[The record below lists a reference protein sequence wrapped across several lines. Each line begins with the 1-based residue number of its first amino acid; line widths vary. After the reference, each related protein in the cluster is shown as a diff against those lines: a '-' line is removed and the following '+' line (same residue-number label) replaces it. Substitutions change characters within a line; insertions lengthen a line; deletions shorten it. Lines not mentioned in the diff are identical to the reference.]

1 MRNKITLLLLLLGF
15 AGTAQ
20 NYHVQ
25 NYDVPKKYILGGVK
39 MEGAMY
45 LDTNILIY
53 NIAGL
58 LPGQTINMP
67 GEEISH
73 AIDNLWKQRFFSD
86 IQVLITRIEP
96 IPFDSLFGN
105 LTILEKIYL
114 TIKVVERPRLSKYSI
129 TGLKKNQA
137 KNLKEDVKIKSG
149 DIVNDYLKSKA
160 LQNIKSYFVGKGFSN
175 VKVNVTELN
184 DTLARNSSILVFNV
198 DRGDKVRIGKVEFF
212 GNTHISSAKLCRTLK
227 ETKKYRW
234 YFFQPGKYKENEFQD
249 DKEKIELKYNNL
261 GYRDAKVKS
270 DTIFN
275 ITPDRIAIQIHI
287 EEGKQYHFRKI
298 SWIGNTKYTVE
309 QLNQILGIHTG
320 DIYNQSLLDKKLTYN
335 EGGLDV
341 SSVYMDD
348 GYLFFNITP
357 VEVLV
362 ENDSIDLEL
371 RIYEGKQ
378 AIINNITIKGNTKT
392 SDHVILREIRSKPG
406 DKFSRSNII
415 RSQRELS
422 QMGIFDPEKGNV
434 IPTPHP
440 ETGTVDIE
448 YIVEEKP
455 SDQIELQGGWG
466 GGYIV
471 GTLGLTLNNFS
482 ANKMFKKGEWSPI
495 PSGDAERLS
504 IRAQSSGAYYSSF
517 NASFNE
523 PWLGGK
529 HPNNFS
535 ISTYYTIL
543 SSDYKKYSDPTKSLM
558 KIIGGSI
565 GLGKR
570 LKWPDDFFT
579 INHALTYQ
587 VYNLSN
593 YQLISVKNK
602 AGYTEVFN
610 NGVSHN
616 LNYKATI
623 ARNSIDNPIFP
634 TSGSNFSLS
643 MLLTPPYSLFGEDK
657 NYETNTLSQ
666 RNKLVEYHK
675 WRFDAQW
682 FTPLPLKFVLYA
694 KASFGFMGSYNKKY
708 DVPPFDRYVMGG
720 SELTGYSNFNT
731 EPIGMRGY
739 ADKSLTN
746 SYEAHNGGST
756 IFDRYTL
763 ELRYPITTGQ
773 AATVYA
779 LGFAEA
785 GKPFNTF
792 KFYNPF
798 DLYRSAGVGVKVYLP
813 MLGLLGLDWG
823 YGFDNPK
830 GVQKG
835 NFHFS
840 IGQAF

>member
-1 MRNKITLLLLLLGF
+1 MRNKTTVLLLLIGILGF
-15 AGTAQ
+15 SQT
-20 NYHVQ
+20 YYPQ
-25 NYDVPKKYILGGVK
+25 NYDTPKKYTLAGVQ
-39 MEGAMY
+39 MVGAVY
-45 LDTNILIY
+45 LDTTILIH
-53 NIAGL
+53 NIANL
-58 LPGQTINMP
+58 TVGQAINMP
-67 GEEISH
+67 GEEISK
-73 AIDNLWKQRFFSD
+73 AIENLWRQKFFSD
-86 IQVLITRIEP
+86 IQVVITSIESDKMFLQ
-96 IPFDSLFGN
+96 IN
-105 LTILEKIYL
+105 
-114 TIKVVERPRLSKYSI
+114 VVEQPRLSKYNFK
-129 TGLKKNQA
+129 GLSKNQS
-137 KNLKEDVKIKSG
+137 KNVKDEVKINSG
-149 DIVNDYLKSKA
+149 DFVNDYLKNKA
-160 LQNIKSYFVGKGFSN
+160 TANIRNYYIGKGFSN
-175 VKVNVTELN
+175 VKVNVVELN
-184 DTLARNSSILVFNV
+184 DTAFRNSSMLVFDVNK
-198 DRGDKVRIGKVEFF
+198 GKKVRIKNITFD
-212 GNTHISSAKLCRTLK
+212 GNSHMASSKLQRTLK
-227 ETKKYRW
+227 DTKKYRW
-234 YFFQPGKYKENEFQD
+234 YFFQGGKFKEMEYEG
-249 DKEKIELKYNNL
+249 DKDKIIAKYNNL
-261 GYRDAKVKS
+261 GYRDVQITS
-270 DTIFN
+270 DTVYNLSPERLLIN
-275 ITPDRIAIQIHI
+275 IKIN
-287 EEGKQYHFRKI
+287 EGKQYHFRKI
-298 SWIGNTKYTVE
+298 TWIGNTKYSTE
-309 QLNQILGIHTG
+309 QLNQVLGINAG

-341 SSVYMDD
+341 SSIYMDD

-362 ENDSIDLEL
+362 ENDSIDLEM

-378 AIINNITIKGNTKT
+378 AIINSITVRGNTKT

-440 ETGTVDIE
+440 ESGTVDIE

-482 ANKMFKKGEWSPI
+482 AKKVFRKSEWAPI
-495 PSGDAERLS
+495 PSGDAQRLS
-504 IRAQSSGAYYSSF
+504 IKAQSSGAYYTSF

-529 HPNNFS
+529 RPNNFS
-535 ISTYYTIL
+535 VSTYYTIL
-543 SSDYKKYSDPTKSLM
+543 SSDYRKYSDPAKSLM
-558 KIIGGSI
+558 KIIGASV

-570 LKWPDDFFT
+570 LKWPDDFFA
-579 INHALTYQ
+579 INHSLTYQ

-593 YQLISVKNK
+593 YQLI
-602 AGYTEVFN
+602 ALGTQVFN

-643 MLLTPPYSLFGEDK
+643 MLLTPPYSAFRNNFD
-657 NYETNTLSQ
+657 YENATLAE

-682 FTPLPLKFVLYA
+682 FAPLPKKFVLYA
-694 KASFGFMGSYNKKY
+694 KASFGFMGTYSKKY
-708 DVPPFDRYVMGG
+708 NVPPFDRYVMGG
-720 SELTGYSNFNT
+720 SELTGYANFNT
-731 EPIGMRGY
+731 EPVGLRGY
-739 ADKSLTN
+739 ADRSLTQI
-746 SYEAHNGGST
+746 YENHNGGST
-756 IFDRYTL
+756 IFNRYTL

-773 AATVYA
+773 AATIYA

-785 GKPFNTF
+785 GKPFNSF
-792 KFYNPF
+792 KYFNPF
-798 DLYRSAGVGVKVYLP
+798 ELYRSAGVGVKVYLP
-813 MLGLLGLDWG
+813 MLGLLGLDYGW
-823 YGFDNPK
+823 GFDNPT
-830 GVQKG
+830 GVKKG